1 MKDNKYNKNPMNEKM
16 HEKSN
21 PHKNAQSDSMG
32 HKGSESKSEKSES
45 MDEGKRPQTKR
56 GGRHCPNC

>member
-1 MKDNKYNKNPMNEKM
+1 MNEKM